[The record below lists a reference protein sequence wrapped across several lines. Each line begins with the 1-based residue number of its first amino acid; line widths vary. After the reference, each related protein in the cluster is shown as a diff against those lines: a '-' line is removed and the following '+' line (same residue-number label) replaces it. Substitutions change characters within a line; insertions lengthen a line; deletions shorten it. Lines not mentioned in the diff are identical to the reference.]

1 MIDRQD
7 VTEILTWVLA
17 AFFVLALVNSVSELV
32 PLKKPANSDYVM
44 NKPRR

>member
-7 VTEILTWVLA
+7 VTELLTWVLA
-17 AFFVLALVNSVSELV
+17 AFFVLALVNGLSDLV
-32 PLKKPANSDYVM
+32 PLKKPTNSDFVM